1 MIMSKENQA
10 AVAATRARS
19 TAASSTAPGHAL
31 RLPGVAL
38 LPPLPR
44 PWWHRL
50 RLRLRPVHLRGLRAR
65 VGHAAGAAA
74 RVADRARARLDA
86 GSPGGLVFKG
96 GAVTG
101 TGCIYLGRSWN
112 GCATVRLLRDVHGQR
127 RRAAGVAGLE
137 CRQ

>member
-1 MIMSKENQA
+1 MA
-10 AVAATRARS
+10 ALVGGDKSAFYGTEFRR
-19 TAASSTAPGHAL
+19 HAL
-31 RLPGVAL
+31 RLPGAAL
-38 LPPLPR
+38 LPLPPLPR

-112 GCATVRLLRDVHGQR
+112 GCATVVFYGTRMDSVVVPQ
-127 RRAAGVAGLE
+127 GVAGLE
-137 CRQ
+137 F

>member
-1 MIMSKENQA
+1 
-10 AVAATRARS
+10 VAALVGGDKSAFYGTEFRR
-19 TAASSTAPGHAL
+19 HAL
-31 RLPGVAL
+31 RLPGAAL
-38 LPPLPR
+38 LPLPPLPR
-44 PWWHRL
+44 PRRRRL
-50 RLRLRPVHLRGLRAR
+50 RLRLRAPVHVRGLRAR